1 MTKCQKV
8 RPSFGTKSWKNKKKF
23 HEHFFVQNM
32 LLDITDYIMKYQS
45 LIFVSF
51 RENGVLN
58 LGCRCYVLQEQNFI
72 WLIITY
78 WISPFIHQSVSYI
91 LKAIFKS
98 VWIEKSNGFL
108 HRPQNWHGCRRH
120 CYNGCRCHCYNTNKQ
135 ELNHSETSAD
145 MLTMIPRVKTL
156 DKVFKTK
163 MYHLY
168 SIEYMFNSWSQA
180 SNSHKRHFHVFAL
193 LKHCLACLDFRSWI

>member
-8 RPSFGTKSWKNKKKF
+8 RPSFGTKSWKNKIFF
-23 HEHFFVQNM
+23 HDNFCVQNM
-32 LLDITDYIMKYQS
+32 LLDITDYIMKYQR

-51 RENGVLN
+51 RENEVLN

-78 WISPFIHQSVSYI
+78 WISPFNHQSVSYFLNVI
-91 LKAIFKS
+91 S
-98 VWIEKSNGFL
+98 QSMWIEKSNGLL

-120 CYNGCRCHCYNTNKQ
+120 CYNGCRCHCYNTNEQ

-145 MLTMIPRVKTL
+145 MLTMISKVKIL
-156 DKVFKTK
+156 DKVFRIK

-168 SIEYMFNSWSQA
+168 
-180 SNSHKRHFHVFAL
+180 L
-193 LKHCLACLDFRSWI
+193 